1 MNDWIHDT
9 LWPHAERIISGNDRY
24 TFVFDKL
31 EILMALSYAHH
42 KGKWSLDWKSIEHYW
57 VPPGAFGYRNE
68 NRTRIIREIENRS
81 QRNKKNRRS

>member
-1 MNDWIHDT
+1 MRVLEGMDRRYAPMNDWIHDT

-42 KGKWSLDWKSIEHYW
+42 KESG
-57 VPPGAFGYRNE
+57 P
-68 NRTRIIREIENRS
+68 
-81 QRNKKNRRS
+81 